1 MRKFDYKRIEWD
13 ENNVYK
19 NEIKHNVKYYEIE
32 EAIEN
37 EPKCIIPHK
46 EYKDR
51 CVLLGRTD
59 AGRFL
64 YIIYQGENGGVIRP
78 IHARDMS
85 KPHKKF
91 YLKNRRDYRQ

>member
-1 MRKFDYKRIEWD
+1 MRSFNYKKIEWD

-37 EPKCIIPHK
+37 GLKCIIPHNK
-46 EYKDR
+46 YKDR
-51 CVLLGRTD
+51 FILLGQTD

-64 YIIYQGENGGVIRP
+64 YIIYQEKNNGVIRP
-78 IHARDMS
+78 IHARDMDN
-85 KPHKKF
+85 KHKNF
-91 YLKNRRDYRQ
+91 CLKNSRYFK